1 MVKDAVICGHDGA
14 IWAKSKDFEPTPA
27 ELKVNH
33 YYQLSVEKDHHRMF
47 KMCVLANQALQLI
60 FL

>member
-27 ELKVNH
+27 ELKVECFSD
-33 YYQLSVEKDHHRMF
+33 LLR
-47 KMCVLANQALQLI
+47 CGPLI
-60 FL
+60 

>member
-1 MVKDAVICGHDGA
+1 MIYVKMVKDAVICGHDGA

-33 YYQLSVEKDHHRMF
+33 Y
-47 KMCVLANQALQLI
+47 N
-60 FL
+60 